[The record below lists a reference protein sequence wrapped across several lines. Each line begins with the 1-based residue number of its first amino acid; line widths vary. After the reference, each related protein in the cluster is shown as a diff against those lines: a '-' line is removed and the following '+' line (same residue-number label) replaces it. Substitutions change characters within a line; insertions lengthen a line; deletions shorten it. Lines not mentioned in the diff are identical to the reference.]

1 MPQKF
6 IYKPKKYNT
15 SKILTPKQIK
25 DITKPKSK
33 YTNLKKNKTV
43 PIIKPGKN
51 NYDSVKIVKPAL
63 KKKPIKYEIIKPKI
77 SPIVRVK
84 PKTNVKILK
93 PKVIKKVLK
102 KKRIYH
108 GRVDQSLS
116 TLKKMKQMGYD
127 RITFEA
133 RNSACHI
140 CQDLNGYTFDLGS
153 WLVQLKHSAPI
164 FEISH
169 PNCLDY
175 VRVWDTENVLPPI
188 WVNWTGNYIFNQP

>member
-6 IYKPKKYNT
+6 VYKPKSYNT

-33 YTNLKKNKTV
+33 YTNLKKNKTI
-43 PIIKPGKN
+43 PIIKPSKN
-51 NYDSVKIVKPAL
+51 NYDSVKIIKPAP
-63 KKKPIKYEIIKPKI
+63 KKKPVKYQIIKPKV
-77 SPIVRVK
+77 SPIIRVK
-84 PKTNVKILK
+84 PKTNVK
-93 PKVIKKVLK
+93 VLK
-102 KKRIYH
+102 KKRVYH
-108 GRVDQSLS
+108 GRVDESLP

-133 RNSACHI
+133 RNSACPI
-140 CQDLNGYTFDLGS
+140 CQGLNGYTFDLGS
-153 WLVQLKHSAPI
+153 LLSQLKHSAPL

-175 VRVWDTENVLPPI
+175 LRVWDSEDVLPTI
-188 WVNWTGNYIFNQP
+188 WVNWTGNFIFNQP

>member
-51 NYDSVKIVKPAL
+51 NYDSVKIVKPTL
-63 KKKPIKYEIIKPKI
+63 KKKPVKYEIIKPKI

-108 GRVDQSLS
+108 GRVDQSLP

-127 RITFEA
+127 RITFEV
-133 RNSACHI
+133 RNSACPI
-140 CQDLNGYTFDLGS
+140 CQDLNSYTFDLGS
-153 WLVQLKHSAPI
+153 WLAQLKHSAPI

-175 VRVWDTENVLPPI
+175 VRVWDTENILPPI